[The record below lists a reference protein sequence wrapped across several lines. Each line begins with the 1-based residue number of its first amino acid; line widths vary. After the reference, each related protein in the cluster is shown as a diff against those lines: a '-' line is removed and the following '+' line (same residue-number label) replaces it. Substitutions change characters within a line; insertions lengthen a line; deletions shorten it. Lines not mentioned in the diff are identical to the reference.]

1 MIRRTLVP
9 LRSYGRLSLSA
20 ALFVTVALPVLLSM
34 ACAARV
40 CAQSQTIQ
48 ATIKLPVFESSSVT
62 LSNPNPKRQRS
73 GLFALPSGEVRAQSL
88 TLGALMW
95 HAFDVQPFQIVGGPD
110 WIHKDLFDI
119 VARPQVSAQSVS
131 LNSSSAITP
140 LSEQQR
146 MMLESLLINQFQLA
160 FHREYKTGQVYVLVR
175 DNGRTK
181 LRSPRNGG
189 APPWLGSNVG
199 TGINGDGLV
208 GKNISMQ
215 LLAVRLSRYL
225 QCPVVDKTG
234 LKDSYDFRYEYPDN
248 NPNTQEALVN
258 SIMTSI
264 EGIGLKL
271 EPATGPV
278 SIIVVDNAERL
289 PAHR

>member
-1 MIRRTLVP
+1 MHTLFP
-9 LRSYGRLSLSA
+9 LRSHGRQ
-20 ALFVTVALPVLLSM
+20 LFPATVFATIALPVLLSM
-34 ACAARV
+34 VCAGRV

-62 LSNPNPKRQRS
+62 LSNPNLKQQRS
-73 GLFALPSGEVRAQSL
+73 GLFALPGGELRAQSL

-110 WIHKDLFDI
+110 WVHKDLFDI
-119 VARPQVSAQSVS
+119 DARPPASAQSVS
-131 LNSSSAITP
+131 LSSPSVNNP
-140 LSEQQR
+140 LNEQQR
-146 MMLESLLINQFQLA
+146 MMLQALLINRFQLA

-175 DNGRTK
+175 DSGRTK
-181 LRSPRNGG
+181 LHSPKDGG
-189 APPWLGSNVG
+189 TPPWLGSNVG

-208 GKNISMQ
+208 GKNISMP

-248 NPNTQEALVN
+248 NPNTQEALAN

-278 SIIVVDNAERL
+278 SMIVVDNAERP
-289 PAHR
+289 PAR